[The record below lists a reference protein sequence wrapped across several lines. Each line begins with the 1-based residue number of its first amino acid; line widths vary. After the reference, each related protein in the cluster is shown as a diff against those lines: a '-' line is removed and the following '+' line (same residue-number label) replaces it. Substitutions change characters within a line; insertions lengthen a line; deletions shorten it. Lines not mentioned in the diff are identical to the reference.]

1 MVEVWIGQKKLYRNE
16 AVHLK
21 GSRLLGFWQTIM
33 SMQERRR
40 RIDEIDGQ
48 IVMLLNRRAVEVK
61 RVAQIKAAVGLP
73 LVDEQRESEVYR
85 RVAAENFGQIETE
98 SVLRIFN
105 SIVTESRRLQV
116 QALNGVADKGDP
128 VR

>member
-1 MVEVWIGQKKLYRNE
+1 
-16 AVHLK
+16 
-21 GSRLLGFWQTIM
+21 M

-40 RIDEIDGQ
+40 KIDEIDGQ

-61 RVAQIKAAVGLP
+61 QVAQIKAAAGLP
-73 LVDEQRESEVYR
+73 LVDERRESEVYR

-98 SVLRIFN
+98 SLLRIFK
-105 SIVTESRRLQV
+105 SIVIESRRLQL

>member
-1 MVEVWIGQKKLYRNE
+1 
-16 AVHLK
+16 
-21 GSRLLGFWQTIM
+21 M

-73 LVDEQRESEVYR
+73 LVDERRESEVYR
-85 RVAAENFGQIETE
+85 RVAEENFGQIETE
-98 SVLRIFN
+98 SLLRIFK
-105 SIVTESRRLQV
+105 SIVSESRRLQL
-116 QALNGVADKGDP
+116 QTLNDVADKGES

>member
-1 MVEVWIGQKKLYRNE
+1 
-16 AVHLK
+16 
-21 GSRLLGFWQTIM
+21 
-33 SMQERRR
+33 MQERRR

-98 SVLRIFN
+98 SLLRIFK
-105 SIVTESRRLQV
+105 SIVIESRRLQL

>member
-1 MVEVWIGQKKLYRNE
+1 
-16 AVHLK
+16 
-21 GSRLLGFWQTIM
+21 
-33 SMQERRR
+33 MQERRR

-61 RVAQIKAAVGLP
+61 RAAQIKAAVGLP

-98 SVLRIFN
+98 SLLRIFK
-105 SIVTESRRLQV
+105 SIVIESRRLQL